1 MPDFSIENE
10 YDFDVAGIDEA
21 GRGPWAGPVVA
32 AAVIIKNHQLAADLT
47 LNLDDSKKI
56 SPLKREKL
64 FARLLQEQKAGHI
77 QIGIGQASCQEI
89 DEFNILQATFLAM
102 KRALEKIPNQP
113 KLALLDGNQTPTV
126 FPCPC
131 RSIVKGDGRSLSIAA
146 ASIVAKVYR
155 DHLMKELAKKYQG
168 YGFEKNSGYGTS
180 LHLQGLKKYGV
191 TPEHRHSYK
200 PIKKFL

>member
-64 FARLLQEQKAGHI
+64 FARLLQEQKDGHI

-155 DHLMKELAKKYQG
+155 DHLMKELAKKYPG

>member
-64 FARLLQEQKAGHI
+64 FARLLQEQKDGHI

-155 DHLMKELAKKYQG
+155 DHLMKELAKKYPG

-200 PIKKFL
+200 PIKNFL

>member
-155 DHLMKELAKKYQG
+155 DHLMKELAKKYPG

>member
-113 KLALLDGNQTPTV
+113 KLALLDGNQTPIV

-155 DHLMKELAKKYQG
+155 DHLMKELAKKYPG

-200 PIKKFL
+200 PIKNFL

>member
-32 AAVIIKNHQLAADLT
+32 GAVIIKNHQLAADLI

-155 DHLMKELAKKYQG
+155 DHLMKELAKKYPG

-180 LHLQGLKKYGV
+180 LHLEGLKKYGV

>member
-10 YDFDVAGIDEA
+10 YDFDVVGIDEA

-155 DHLMKELAKKYQG
+155 DHLMKELAKKYPG